1 MKKKENIVRYTTEE
15 LAAMRKRGE
24 SCTDWA
30 KVDAMTEDELEA
42 SIAADEDDVHE
53 KVDWT
58 QAFVGLP
65 PRKKHINIR
74 VDTDVLDWFRSQGR
88 GYQTYMNSVLRA
100 FVVSKAKTGQDNTKQ
115 AKKG

>member
-1 MKKKENIVRYTTEE
+1 MKKKENIKSYTTEE

-30 KVDAMTEDELEA
+30 KIDAITEQDLEA
-42 SIAADEDDVHE
+42 SISADEDDIH
-53 KVDWT
+53 KKIDWT

-74 VDTDVLDWFRSQGR
+74 VDVDVLDWFRSQGK
-88 GYQTYMNSVLRA
+88 GYQTYMNSVLRT
-100 FVVSKAKTGQDNTKQ
+100 FVTSKTQTRQ
-115 AKKG
+115 AIINHVKKG

>member
-1 MKKKENIVRYTTEE
+1 MKKKEDIKRYTTEE

-24 SCTDWA
+24 SRTDWE
-30 KVDAMTEDELEA
+30 KVDAMTEAELEA
-42 SIAADEDDVHE
+42 SIAADVDDVHE
-53 KVDWT
+53 KLDWT

-74 VDTDVLDWFRSQGR
+74 VDADVLDWFRSKGR

-100 FVVSKAKTGQDNTKQ
+100 FVASKAQSEQNNKNH

>member
-1 MKKKENIVRYTTEE
+1 MKKKEHIVRYSSEE
-15 LAAMRKRGE
+15 LAAMAKRGE
-24 SCTDWA
+24 SRTNWA
-30 KVDAMTEDELEA
+30 KVDAMTEEELET
-42 SIAADEDDVHE
+42 SIAADEDDVHQ

-74 VDTDVLDWFRSQGR
+74 IDADVLDWFRSQGR

-100 FVVSKAKTGQDNTKQ
+100 FVASKAQSKQDNMNH
-115 AKKG
+115 AKKA